1 MPETPKLSKTN
12 DINRINLFFAING
25 LESAEETIDDDQ
37 YIAGW
42 TATDPETNNL
52 VGALSLVR
60 RGGYYIID
68 GIAVDPAFRKQGLG
82 RILID
87 LALAEVRSLQIN
99 KVYLVAKVPP
109 FFRKLGFL
117 EIPWPDAPPVFECT
131 KCPQYNR
138 DCHPEA
144 MYLSLYESF

>member
-1 MPETPKLSKTN
+1 MPETPKLSRTN
-12 DINRINLFFAING
+12 DINRLNLFFATNG
-25 LESAEETIDDDQ
+25 LESAEEAFDDEQ
-37 YIAGW
+37 YIAAW

-60 RGGYYIID
+60 RKGYYIID
-68 GIAVDPAFRKQGLG
+68 GIAVDQAFRKQGLG

-87 LALAEVRSLQIN
+87 LALAEARSLKIN
-99 KVYLVAKVPP
+99 EVYLVAKVPL

-144 MYLSLYESF
+144 MFISLNESF